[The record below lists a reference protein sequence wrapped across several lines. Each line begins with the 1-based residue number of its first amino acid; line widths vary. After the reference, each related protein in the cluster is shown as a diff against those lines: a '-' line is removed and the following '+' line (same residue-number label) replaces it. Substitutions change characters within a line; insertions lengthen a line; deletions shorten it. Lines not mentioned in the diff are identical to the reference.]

1 MEGKFLGAPV
11 QKVDETVPGEGAL
24 IMEELEFVLKEG
36 RLCWQDSQGVIGLP
50 GRVSAAGD
58 QAEGRRG
65 QGPASLRS
73 LDFILREWKATEYFE
88 AG

>member
-11 QKVDETVPGEGAL
+11 HKADKTVPGEGAV

-36 RLCWQDSQGVIGLP
+36 RLCWQDSQRVVGLQ

-58 QAEGRRG
+58 QAESRRG

-73 LDFILREWKATEYFE
+73 
-88 AG
+88 